1 WSAVMPWGI
10 CQRTCCSRK
19 SKAKLSKKFAPK
31 GVPLMPS
38 TLDNDVDNLMKFL
51 GLILLRSTNF
61 SIKNDEENTSN
72 SDNYSTSTKKDERDE
87 KDEKDNISNAET
99 SLQSTKKDDDDTS
112 NAGISSP
119 LPTKKDGENTSNAGK
134 FLIKIK
140 NKIKRENSVGQ
151 KVNMSNLQPSNSKN
165 GKHDQTLDEQDGNP
179 ILTDKLPI
187 DKDQF
192 EDSPSGPEKEKLAD
206 KIIRKFSRKGK
217 KSTNDPSNIKN
228 DEDDDKIEVLQDKNG
243 SVDVPEIN
251 PNQSDSSNNNSPGAN
266 PSEIEL
272 LQTLVNIVQDGDGN
286 VIDVTKSSRSSM
298 ISPDELRKS
307 TVFEDENASTID
319 VPETSRSGRS
329 SIFTKD
335 EDDNLINPDDVTRSI
350 SIVADENGN
359 IINVPEANKSSR
371 SSIIVKDEDG
381 NVINLDDI
389 NPDDIRRGISIVEDE
404 NGNVINVPETNSSSR
419 SSIII
424 KDEDGNVINLDDINP
439 DDIRRSVAIVKDE
452 NGNIINV
459 PGKVSIETLS
469 VSASTKAGS
478 VKQPPTNWLKTGVI
492 TKYKHIGT
500 KQTTAQLHPY
510 KFTMTLMEEA
520 ESRGAKVII
529 GRVDGIEFDMA
540 KASGV
545 KISTTNEI
553 IAADTVVVAMGPWSG
568 EVLSWLVKKGNRA
581 FQLPDVSGQR
591 AHSIVLKPS
600 VPISAH
606 VCFVSLNLGHRF
618 AEPEI
623 YPRPDGEVYI
633 SGECDESTLPESAD
647 GYIPN
652 PVAIRNLK
660 NNVNTVSPDVL
671 GCAPV
676 IKEQCCY
683 MPITD
688 DDKPLIGKIPWLD
701 GVYIATGHSVWG
713 ILNSSGTGKVIAEM
727 ILEGQ
732 AKFADVR
739 ALAPMRPK
747 K

>member
-1 WSAVMPWGI
+1 MS
-10 CQRTCCSRK
+10 
-19 SKAKLSKKFAPK
+19 
-31 GVPLMPS
+31 
-38 TLDNDVDNLMKFL
+38 
-51 GLILLRSTNF
+51 
-61 SIKNDEENTSN
+61 ETSN
-72 SDNYSTSTKKDERDE
+72 SRHIVILGGGVIGCSIAYHITLLNRDPNLKVTVIE
-87 KDEKDNISNAET
+87 QTAIGCAASGK
-99 SLQSTKKDDDDTS
+99 
-112 NAGISSP
+112 AGGFLTYDWCDKGP
-119 LPTKKDGENTSNAGK
+119 LEDLARKSFKLHSELAKT
-134 FLIKIK
+134 L
-140 NKIKRENSVGQ
+140 
-151 KVNMSNLQPSNSKN
+151 N
-165 GKHDQTLDEQDGNP
+165 GKKRYDY
-179 ILTDKLPI
+179 
-187 DKDQF
+187 
-192 EDSPSGPEKEKLAD
+192 
-206 KIIRKFSRKGK
+206 R
-217 KSTNDPSNIKN
+217 
-228 DEDDDKIEVLQDKNG
+228 
-243 SVDVPEIN
+243 
-251 PNQSDSSNNNSPGAN
+251 
-266 PSEIEL
+266 
-272 LQTLVNIVQDGDGN
+272 LV
-286 VIDVTKSSRSSM
+286 
-298 ISPDELRKS
+298 
-307 TVFEDENASTID
+307 
-319 VPETSRSGRS
+319 
-329 SIFTKD
+329 
-335 EDDNLINPDDVTRSI
+335 
-350 SIVADENGN
+350 
-359 IINVPEANKSSR
+359 
-371 SSIIVKDEDG
+371 
-381 NVINLDDI
+381 
-389 NPDDIRRGISIVEDE
+389 
-404 NGNVINVPETNSSSR
+404 
-419 SSIII
+419 
-424 KDEDGNVINLDDINP
+424 
-439 DDIRRSVAIVKDE
+439 
-452 NGNIINV
+452 
-459 PGKVSIETLS
+459 ETLS